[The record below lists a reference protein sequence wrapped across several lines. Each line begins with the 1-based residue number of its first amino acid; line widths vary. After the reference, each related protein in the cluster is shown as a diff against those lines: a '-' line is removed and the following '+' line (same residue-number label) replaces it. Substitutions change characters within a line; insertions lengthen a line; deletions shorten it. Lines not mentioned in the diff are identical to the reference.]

1 LPLAALFNLLDDNA
15 QPDGFTLIEHIVKG
29 QLGGGS
35 EHSKTIQRLDG
46 STVSVTLVG
55 APIRAAG
62 KITGAVLVLH
72 DMTQERQYIANLS
85 WQATHDAL
93 TGLANRR

>member
-1 LPLAALFNLLDDNA
+1 MAASTPRL
-15 QPDGFTLIEHIVKG
+15 
-29 QLGGGS
+29 
-35 EHSKTIQRLDG
+35 IQRLDG

-55 APIRAAG
+55 APIRNAG
-62 KITGAVLVLH
+62 KVSGAVLVLH

-93 TGLANRR
+93 DRAGQPPRVRISPGAGAATAWRGSRGGMP